1 MFWYKV
7 EKEEIKNESKPTI
20 SAYKQGRFG
29 DGSLPSCS
37 LLDLGQ
43 AGVGAAGADFWSCC

>member
-20 SAYKQGRFG
+20 SAYKQG
-29 DGSLPSCS
+29 DGSLP
-37 LLDLGQ
+37 L
-43 AGVGAAGADFWSCC
+43 